1 MRTTLSFVMV
11 SLLSLSAI
19 GIQATTNTATDIVRE
34 TATQVLERIR
44 AEKQQ
49 LTEHPERIYELVNE
63 LVIPHFDFLSMSKW
77 VLGKNWRDATDD
89 QRNQFT
95 DEFRTLLVRTYAK
108 ALLEYSDQEIKY
120 LDEQNSA
127 NSNLVMVKTE
137 VTQSGSSSI
146 PIHYRMHVSGGD
158 WKVIDV
164 AVDGVSL
171 VSTYRGE
178 FASHIRKNG
187 ISNLIAKLA
196 ERNSQSLQSSNP
208 N

>member
-1 MRTTLSFVMV
+1 MRRILSFIAATTL
-11 SLLSLSAI
+11 LLS
-19 GIQATTNTATDIVRE
+19 ATGALAAAGTATDVVRN
-34 TATQVLERIR
+34 TASQVLQRIK
-44 AEKQQ
+44 AEKELLNQ
-49 LTEHPERIYELVNE
+49 HPEKVYDLVNE
-63 LVIPHFDFLSMSKW
+63 LVIPHFDFTSMSKW

-89 QRNQFT
+89 QRLQFT

-120 LDEQNSA
+120 LDEMSST
-127 NSNLVMVKTE
+127 NSNLVVVKTE
-137 VTQSGSSSI
+137 ITQSGSNPI
-146 PIHYRMHVSGGD
+146 PINYRMHVSGGD

-187 ISNLIAKLA
+187 IGNLIVRLA
-196 ERNSQSLQSSNP
+196 ERNSQSLQP
-208 N
+208 